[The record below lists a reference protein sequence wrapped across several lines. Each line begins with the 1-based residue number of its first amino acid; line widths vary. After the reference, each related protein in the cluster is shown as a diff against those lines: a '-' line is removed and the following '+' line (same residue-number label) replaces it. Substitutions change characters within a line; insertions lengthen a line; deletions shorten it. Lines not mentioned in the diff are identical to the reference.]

1 MLETLED
8 KELEMILLNSLVQT
22 DKLTEISELLKA
34 EHFSDVRYGQIYD
47 VIKSCEDRYT
57 KIDTGLVAS
66 EIVKKDQELMG
77 LFKTAMGYPAQP
89 NVYEMARAI
98 IDLYNKREY
107 YKLSIQIQQSLG
119 AKKQTGEIVQDIER
133 EINRLNIGT
142 NSMAKSYEEYEKEFE
157 SKKTEPI
164 YETKVSFVDS
174 ALGGGIE
181 QGQLI
186 LIMGDAEAGKTLLS
200 TQILRNVSAGFKTL
214 FFCFEFTIDSFI
226 KQNKAKKREFNKQ
239 NMTIINDGYTLDNVV
254 KEIKIFAKEGGKFVL
269 IDSQMRIDN
278 GSTQGTVEQMES
290 EKFSTLA
297 KLCHRLNIII
307 LLIAQQG
314 KEDTKGGVHSPMG
327 SKKGAHEA
335 NQIWYIHKLKPKYDE
350 EGNDLNKE
358 VRYFELSKNKQ
369 NGRHF
374 KTEIRLNPFD
384 LEFKRK
390 YDKEVE
396 VTEFKSDSQ
405 EDIQVE
411 IPDMGLL

>member
-1 MLETLED
+1 
-8 KELEMILLNSLVQT
+8 
-22 DKLTEISELLKA
+22 
-34 EHFSDVRYGQIYD
+34 
-47 VIKSCEDRYT
+47 
-57 KIDTGLVAS
+57 
-66 EIVKKDQELMG
+66 
-77 LFKTAMGYPAQP
+77 
-89 NVYEMARAI
+89 
-98 IDLYNKREY
+98 
-107 YKLSIQIQQSLG
+107 
-119 AKKQTGEIVQDIER
+119 
-133 EINRLNIGT
+133 
-142 NSMAKSYEEYEKEFE
+142 MAKSYEEYEKEFE